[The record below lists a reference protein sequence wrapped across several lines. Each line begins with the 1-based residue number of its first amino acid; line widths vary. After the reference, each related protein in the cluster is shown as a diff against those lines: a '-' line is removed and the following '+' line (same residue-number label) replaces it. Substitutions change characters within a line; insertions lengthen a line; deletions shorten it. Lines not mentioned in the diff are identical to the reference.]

1 MTTMPLREMMAT
13 VPRRWTLELSPVS
26 GVLRFLDD
34 LSLSLS
40 LVFVFVPDLIVGVV
54 TFGELELFAVFVTVQ
69 LLPLFD
75 TFLL

>member
-1 MTTMPLREMMAT
+1 MA
-13 VPRRWTLELSPVS
+13 R
-26 GVLRFLDD
+26 
-34 LSLSLS
+34 
-40 LVFVFVPDLIVGVV
+40 VV